1 METDTDID
9 FTDELKVWLETKSDQ
24 LPLSL
29 MGLSNQYQ
37 KYVNDTFAGKRG
49 ETAQFLDDLLQNY

>member
-1 METDTDID
+1 METHTDID

-29 MGLSNQYQ
+29 MELSNQYQ
-37 KYVNDTFAGKRG
+37 KHVDDVFAGKRG